1 MTGLGRRYELGARL
15 GGGAMADVY
24 RAYDRVLDRQVAVK
38 VLRPGLTVDGELA
51 SRFDREADTISSI
64 DHASVVAVTDHGVA
78 DGSHFIAMEL
88 VEGPTLQQLLARRG
102 RLTENECVSLGY
114 DIAAGLAAAHAAGV
128 IHRDLKPANILV
140 DGTGRAKV
148 GDFGIAHLESMTQLT
163 RTGEVLGTPRYIAPE
178 QMYGRVGAGS
188 DVYSLG
194 IVLFEMATGRPPFD
208 GDSALEI
215 VQRHMRDRPVSPRSL
230 VPTLSRDLER
240 IILRAL
246 EKDPARRFA
255 SAAQMRD
262 ALRALERAPVAAIA
276 ARRTG
281 AGRAFG
287 SALAAV
293 VMLVTV
299 GGTAFA
305 MARPEA
311 VDALKAMAGAAI
323 VSGASAAPTAAAT
336 SAPRSAA
343 SAAVAVSPAP
353 TVTSSPAPTLTPAPE
368 PTNTERPAG
377 TARPT
382 ERVALPTLA
391 PARATANTASAAAA
405 TIARF
410 YELVTAERFDDA
422 AALWSAHMKAIYPPS
437 ANIAGR
443 FSSTKSI
450 SLVSWSVSAQAGTT
464 AAVNVDVREVMDD
477 GSTRHW
483 VGQWYVVQA
492 GSSWLMDQ
500 PALVR
505 I

>member
-1 MTGLGRRYELGARL
+1 MTDLGRRYELGTRL

-24 RAYDRVLDRQVAVK
+24 RAHDRVLERSVALK
-38 VLRPGLTVDGELA
+38 VLRPGLTVDRELA
-51 SRFDREADTISSI
+51 DRFDREADTISSI
-64 DHASVVAVTDHGVA
+64 HHPSVVAVTDHGIA
-78 DGSHFIAMEL
+78 DDAHYLAMEL
-88 VEGPTLQQLLARRG
+88 VDGPTLQQLLQRRG
-102 RLTENECVSLGY
+102 RLTESECVSLGY
-114 DIAAGLAAAHAAGV
+114 DIASGLAAAHAAGV

-178 QMYGRVGAGS
+178 QISGRVNASS

-194 IVLFEMATGRPPFD
+194 IVLYEMAAGQPPFD
-208 GDSALEI
+208 GASPLEI
-215 VQRHMRDRPVSPRSL
+215 VQRQMRDRPVSPRAL

-255 SAAQMRD
+255 SAAQLRD

-276 ARRTG
+276 ARRGG
-281 AGRAFG
+281 AGRAAFG
-287 SALAAV
+287 SAVAAIL
-293 VMLVTV
+293 MLTAV

-305 MARPEA
+305 MARPDA
-311 VDALKAMAGAAI
+311 IDALKAIAAAT
-323 VSGASAAPTAAAT
+323 VASAAS
-336 SAPRSAA
+336 SAPVAA
-343 SAAVAVSPAP
+343 PTRAPLRTESAAVAVTHSPAP
-353 TVTSSPAPTLTPAPE
+353 TPMSTPAPT
-368 PTNTERPAG
+368 PTESPVP

-410 YELVTAERFDDA
+410 YELVTADRFDEA
-422 AALWSAHMKAIYPPS
+422 AALWSAHMKASYPPS
-437 ANIAGR
+437 TNIAGR

-450 SLVSWSVSAQAGTT
+450 SLVSWSVAAQAGSA
-464 AAVNVDVREVMDD
+464 AAVDVDIREVMND

-483 VGQWYVVQA
+483 VGQWYVVQSGTA
-492 GSSWLMDQ
+492 WLMDQ
-500 PALVR
+500 PALQRV
-505 I
+505 